1 MWTEFSPS
9 VTQTRWSVGLFWHK
23 VLSPFPASLT
33 TSLLT
38 ADRQL
43 IAWASN
49 IRLDLT
55 VSCDTSSASPCWFLL
70 PDDVITLWQEVFFF
84 FFRPKN
90 GTSHL
95 SSCCQTQCGL
105 IQFVFEK
112 LSHTRVCDNRSLEYK
127 HKKAVRTDIL
137 PSVVPLPPETDRTKR
152 QKQDPLP
159 DPGLGSRFPQRTQ
172 I

>member
-1 MWTEFSPS
+1 M
-9 VTQTRWSVGLFWHK
+9 
-23 VLSPFPASLT
+23 
-33 TSLLT
+33 
-38 ADRQL
+38 
-43 IAWASN
+43 
-49 IRLDLT
+49 
-55 VSCDTSSASPCWFLL
+55 
-70 PDDVITLWQEVFFF
+70 
-84 FFRPKN
+84 
-90 GTSHL
+90 
-95 SSCCQTQCGL
+95 
-105 IQFVFEK
+105 FEK